1 MLEKKQMSGYSGMI
15 SFGIKG
21 GIEEGQKV
29 MNSLELCSLA
39 VSLGSVD
46 TLIQHPACMTHANVP
61 ADVRTE
67 TGITDDLVRI
77 SVGVEDVE
85 DIIADLEQALAQL

>member
-21 GIEEGQKV
+21 DKEAGQKL

-46 TLIQHPACMTHANVP
+46 TLI
-61 ADVRTE
+61 
-67 TGITDDLVRI
+67 
-77 SVGVEDVE
+77 
-85 DIIADLEQALAQL
+85 